1 MSIPTASSLED
12 RKENLKKIKE
22 FHKAT
27 LSSIGV
33 SDYSLIPKLAY
44 RPSGKTELHVSFFH
58 SEISKGHDVYLEFT
72 DRNNV
77 PEDPERTLYLWKFN
91 PHFEEEYEKTE
102 PTEGTGHM
110 RYLVPVEELK
120 VIKRYSPEAT
130 ITTEKEIKLKQS
142 TLDFSLP
149 DPDTDPPINDMT
161 IRDLAAIILGKPV
174 SNKEWLNK
182 IIKSK

>member
-1 MSIPTASSLED
+1 MSIPTTSNAQE
-12 RKENLKKIKE
+12 RKENLKKIKD

-27 LSSIGV
+27 LDKLGV
-33 SDYSLIPKLAY
+33 TDYSLLGKLAY
-44 RPSGKTELHVSFFH
+44 KPTGKTDIHVSFFH

-77 PEDPERTLYLWKFN
+77 PEDPERTLYLLKFN

-102 PTEGTGHM
+102 PTEITGHV
-110 RYLVPVEELK
+110 RYLVPADELK
-120 VIKRYSPEAT
+120 VIKRYSPEAS
-130 ITTEKEIKLKQS
+130 ITTEKEVKLKQPAF
-142 TLDFSLP
+142 DFSLP
-149 DPDTDPPINDMT
+149 DPSTDPPINDMT

-174 SNKEWLNK
+174 SNKEWLNT

>member
-1 MSIPTASSLED
+1 MSIPTVSNPEE

-27 LSSIGV
+27 LAGLGV
-33 SDYSLIPKLAY
+33 NDFSLLPKLAY
-44 RPSGKTELHVSFFH
+44 RPSGKTEIHVSFFY

-91 PHFEEEYEKTE
+91 PHFDEEYEKTE
-102 PTEGTGHM
+102 PTESTGHI

-120 VIKRYSPEAT
+120 VIKKYSPEAT
-130 ITTEKEIKLKQS
+130 ITIEKEVKLKPA
-142 TLDFSLP
+142 LDFSLP
-149 DPDTDPPINDMT
+149 NPETDPPINDMT

-174 SNKEWLNK
+174 SNKEWLNQ

>member
-1 MSIPTASSLED
+1 MSTTTNNLEE

-27 LSSIGV
+27 LANLGV

-44 RPSGKTELHVSFFH
+44 RPSGKTELFVSFFY
-58 SEISKGHDVYLEFT
+58 SEISKGQDIYLEFT

-77 PEDPERTLYLWKFN
+77 PEDPDRTLYLWKFN

-102 PTEGTGHM
+102 PTEGTGHI
-110 RYLVPVEELK
+110 RYLVSIEELK
-120 VIKRYSPEAT
+120 VIKKYSPEAA
-130 ITTEKEIKLKQS
+130 ITTEKEIKLKPA
-142 TLDFSLP
+142 LDFSLP
-149 DPDTDPPINDMT
+149 NPETDPPINEMT

-174 SNKEWLNK
+174 STKEWLNM
-182 IIKSK
+182 IILSKK

>member
-1 MSIPTASSLED
+1 MSIPTTSNLEE

-27 LSSIGV
+27 LVNAGV

-44 RPSGKTELHVSFFH
+44 RPSGKTELHISFFY
-58 SEISKGHDVYLEFT
+58 SEISKGQDVYVEFT

-102 PTEGTGHM
+102 PTEGTGHI

-120 VIKRYSPEAT
+120 VIKKYSPEAT
-130 ITTEKEIKLKQS
+130 ITTEKEVKLKPA
-142 TLDFSLP
+142 LDFSLP
-149 DPDTDPPINDMT
+149 NPETDPPINDMT

-174 SNKEWLNK
+174 SNKEWLNQ
-182 IIKSK
+182 IIKTK

>member
-1 MSIPTASSLED
+1 MSIPTATSPED
-12 RKENLKKIKE
+12 KKENLKKIKE

-27 LSSIGV
+27 IDKLGI
-33 SDYSLIPKLAY
+33 SDYSLLPKLAY
-44 RPSGKTELHVSFFH
+44 KPAGKLEVHVSFFY
-58 SEISKGHDVYLEFT
+58 SEISKGQDVYLEFT

-102 PTEGTGHM
+102 AASNGQH

-120 VIKRYSPEAT
+120 VIKKYSPEAM
-130 ITTEKEIKLKQS
+130 INTEKEVKLKPA
-142 TLDFSLP
+142 LDFSLP
-149 DPDTDPPINDMT
+149 NPETDPPINEMT
-161 IRDLAAIILGKPV
+161 IRDIAAIMLGKPV
-174 SNKEWLNK
+174 SNKEWLNH